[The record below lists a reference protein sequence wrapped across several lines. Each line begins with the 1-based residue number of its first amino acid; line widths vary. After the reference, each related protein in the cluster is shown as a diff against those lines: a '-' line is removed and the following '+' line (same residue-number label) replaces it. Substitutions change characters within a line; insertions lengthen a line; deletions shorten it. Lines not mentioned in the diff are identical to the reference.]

1 MKLIVGIDFG
11 TSTTVVRYRE
21 EGTDVIQSVTMDNG
35 KSGIIP
41 TAIFRPKD
49 GGTAEYGTQAIQ
61 RYINGIEGEM
71 CINFKMDLLNPEKR
85 AEAEKNIID
94 FLSFIHSA
102 FEEQT
107 KTLHP
112 DVMDVYI
119 SYPAKW
125 SDDMVT
131 FMKTAVEEAGFR
143 GYGVTVKGMREPQA
157 ASLNMLH
164 EYKQQL
170 QQANVL
176 MYGKPLRVLMLDMG
190 AGTSDISIFK
200 LEIDHE
206 GGIKISELL
215 SYPSISEPIL
225 CGGREI
231 DASMQKYFID
241 MCKDKGF
248 ELMPDC
254 VEPVGV
260 KNWKEN
266 TLSRDLKLGD
276 NTSSLPSNVALFLK
290 MMKRTDIINGFSI
303 NRHDFERVTATH
315 WKRLYKLIQSAFAQY
330 KFAKPEDIDLVFLTG
345 GHSNWYVV
353 PNLFDGKWLPD
364 GIDASDALDF
374 KKIKA
379 EPNLRMADLNNDRPH
394 ECVARGLCL
403 ADEHVEFEPRS
414 ANNVWAKIAICGECG
429 ELVQVVSKDGVL
441 PQTQHVEFKKT
452 LERNACFGSLQFDA
466 GVNIYTGENMDDAEE
481 RHCRLCINV
490 GKLGKRIIDGLFLF
504 PMFVPMEYNV
514 SVSMD
519 VTMTEEGVIK
529 ISGTFKCDDDD
540 SKDFTEENLVT
551 KTRSSQI
558 WNDKI
563 NKIVELFGRLFL
575 NYI

>member
-61 RYINGIEGEM
+61 RYINGIEGDM

-112 DVMDVYI
+112 DAMDVYI

-131 FMKTAVEEAGFR
+131 FMKTAVEEAGFK
-143 GYGVTVKGMREPQA
+143 GCGVTVRGMREPQA

-231 DASMQKYFID
+231 DASMQKYFMD

-290 MMKRTDIINGFSI
+290 MMKRNDIINGFSI
-303 NRHDFERVTATH
+303 NRHDFERITATH

-353 PNLFDGKWLPD
+353 PNLFNGKWLPD
-364 GIDASDALDF
+364 GVDASGALDF

-379 EPNLRMADLNNDRPH
+379 EPNLRMANLNNDRPH

-414 ANNVWAKIAICGECG
+414 ANNVWAKITICGESG
-429 ELVQVVSKDGVL
+429 GLVQVVSKDGVL
-441 PQTQHVEFKKT
+441 PQTQYVEFKRT
-452 LERNACFGSLQFDA
+452 LRRNAIWGNLKFDA
-466 GVNIYTGENMDDAEE
+466 GIDIYTGESLNDAKIC
-481 RHCRLCINV
+481 HCKLCADE
-490 GKLGKRIIDGLFLF
+490 GSFLARFLAALTIILI
-504 PMFVPMEYNV
+504 FVKTYYFAW
-514 SVSMD
+514 VSML
-519 VTMTEEGVIK
+519 VTMTEEGQLEIRGRLKVYTK
-529 ISGTFKCDDDD
+529 EEK
-540 SKDFTEENLVT
+540 FTEKDMITE
-551 KTRSSQI
+551 
-558 WNDKI
+558 
-563 NKIVELFGRLFL
+563 
-575 NYI
+575 

>member
-21 EGTDVIQSVTMDNG
+21 EGTDVIQSLTIDNG

-41 TAIFRPKD
+41 TVIFRPKD
-49 GGTAEYGTQAIQ
+49 GCTEYGMQAIQ
-61 RYINGIEGEM
+61 RYNNGIEGEL

-85 AEAEKNIID
+85 AEAENNIID
-94 FLSFIHSA
+94 FLTFIHSL

-112 DVMDVYI
+112 DTMDVYI

-131 FMKTAVEEAGFR
+131 FMKTAVETAGFK
-143 GYGVTVKGMREPQA
+143 GYGVKVKGMREPQA

-176 MYGKPLRVLMLDMG
+176 VYGKPLRVFMLDMG

-200 LEIDHE
+200 LDVDHD

-215 SYPSISEPIL
+215 SYPSISEPVL

-231 DASMQKYFID
+231 DASMQRYFVD

-254 VEPVGV
+254 VEPVGI
-260 KNWKEN
+260 KSWKEN
-266 TLSRDLKLGD
+266 TLSKELKLGD
-276 NTSSLPSNVALFLK
+276 SVSSLPSNVALFLK
-290 MMKRTDIINGFSI
+290 MMKRNDIINGFSI
-303 NRHDFERVTATH
+303 NRNDFERVTGTH
-315 WKRLYKLIQSAFAQY
+315 WKRLCKLIQSALAQY
-330 KFAKPEDIDLVFLTG
+330 RFAGPEDIDLVFLTG

-353 PNLFDGKWLPD
+353 PNLFTGKGLSDGTGLP
-364 GIDASDALDF
+364 GELDF

-379 EPNLRMADLNNDRPH
+379 EPELRMTSLNNDRPH
-394 ECVARGLCL
+394 ECVARGLCF
-403 ADEHVEFEPRS
+403 AGEHVEFEPRS
-414 ANNVWAKIAICGECG
+414 ANNVWAKITICGEGG
-429 ELVQVVSKDGVL
+429 ECVQVVNKDGVL
-441 PQTQHVEFKKT
+441 PQTQHVEFERT
-452 LERNACFGSLQFDA
+452 VARNLVFGNLEFDA
-466 GVNIYTGENMDDAEE
+466 GIDIYTGESFDKAEK
-481 RHCRLCINV
+481 RHCKLSTDEGSIIGRLFV
-490 GKLGKRIIDGLFLF
+490 SLFVLTLF
-504 PMFVPMEYNV
+504 FSADYTV

-519 VTMTEEGVIK
+519 VTMTEEGQLK
-529 ISGTFKCDDDD
+529 IDGVFKLDN
-540 SKDFTEENLVT
+540 KETKFTEQGLVT
-551 KTRSSQI
+551 A
-558 WNDKI
+558 
-563 NKIVELFGRLFL
+563 
-575 NYI
+575 